1 MGVRRRQLFVPLCG
15 SHYKTSVPHPGS
27 GQSATT
33 QCVCVCVCEGAV
45 CNTRKTKLQI
55 PKGKNRKKLHFSEK
69 EKKMCPTPATNP
81 QCLQSQTTT
90 KCFQCFYKVILS
102 SHSLG
107 KPSGAGEE
115 SSSIR
120 YAVLLGNTL
129 VSRSSPQRFQ

>member
-1 MGVRRRQLFVPLCG
+1 MQLFAPVCC
-15 SHYKTSVPHPGS
+15 SHYKTSLPHPGS

-33 QCVCVCVCEGAV
+33 QCVCVCEGAV
-45 CNTRKTKLQI
+45 CNTWKIKLQI

-69 EKKMCPTPATNP
+69 EKKMCPPPPNP

-90 KCFQCFYKVILS
+90 KCFKCFYKVILS